1 LHDLEHFGLR
11 DMIHAGKSLR
21 ELGEGA
27 SSMEEAVGSTVDF
40 LYDSFCTTSS
50 GIRCNALVRC
60 FKTHAFGALPQDLQT
75 LALGYGVDP
84 SPPNSMR
91 CLVLMASRGEEP
103 AWNGRHGSTNHRVIP
118 LPTARVLQD
127 APMVSEMIRQMGLEA
142 AQVVGSPDDILVD
155 FKQRSFNVFHV
166 EEALGSAY
174 LPAQETFVARHGIRS
189 VLGIGGLLP
198 SGELFVVLMFSKVW
212 ITRETAAMFRTLALS
227 VKLVLLPFSGG
238 RVFRVSS
245 E

>member
-11 DMIHAGKSLR
+11 DMIYAGKSLR
-21 ELGEGA
+21 ESAEGA
-27 SSMEEAVGSTVDF
+27 RSMEEAVSSMVDF
-40 LYDSFCTTSS
+40 LYDSFCTKTS
-50 GIRCNALVRC
+50 GTQCNALVRC
-60 FKTHAFGALPQDLQT
+60 FKTHAFGALPQDLR
-75 LALGYGVDP
+75 AAASGYGVGP
-84 SPPNSMR
+84 TPPDSMR

-103 AWNGRHGSTNHRVIP
+103 AWNGRHGSRNHRVIP
-118 LPTARVLQD
+118 LPTARVVQD
-127 APMVSEMIRQMGLEA
+127 APMVAQMIHQMGLEVA
-142 AQVVGSPDDILVD
+142 HVVGSPADILVD
-155 FKQRSFNVFHV
+155 LRERSFNVFHV

-174 LPAQETFVARHGIRS
+174 LPAQESFVVRHGIRS

-198 SGELFVVLMFSKVW
+198 TGELFVVLMFSKVR

-238 RVFRVSS
+238 RVFAG